1 MRLMNTDLL
10 RHTDVWRDEMKHLRN
25 IVTTLE
31 TKGYTNLQAF
41 KIHWDHQLYKVLEYQ
56 YLIGI
61 SDLSHR
67 LPDIHIDIV
76 FRQQEIQYRP
86 TMEEIRSMYFSQL
99 RRFIERPLTFK
110 GLSDQSSNIFKSMVD
125 MYVGHIFLIII
136 INRILLNIRSN
147 RDRFVALYDKAE
159 TLFKQLIEFQGAWRP
174 FVILGCVNL
183 EDMCQIYLKTRDDW
197 DKNFKACKQFS
208 QQIAKIPG

>member
-1 MRLMNTDLL
+1 
-10 RHTDVWRDEMKHLRN
+10 MKNLRN

-31 TKGYTNLQAF
+31 TKNYTNLQAF

-86 TMEEIRSMYFSQL
+86 TMEEIRSTYYSQL

-110 GLSDQSSNIFKSMVD
+110 GLSDQSSNVFKVMVD
-125 MYVGHIFLIII
+125 MYVVQ
-136 INRILLNIRSN
+136 R
-147 RDRFVALYDKAE
+147 
-159 TLFKQLIEFQGAWRP
+159 
-174 FVILGCVNL
+174 
-183 EDMCQIYLKTRDDW
+183 KT
-197 DKNFKACKQFS
+197 
-208 QQIAKIPG
+208 I

>member
-10 RHTDVWRDEMKHLRN
+10 RQNDAWREEMKSIRN
-25 IVTTLE
+25 IITAME
-31 TKGYTNLQAF
+31 TKGYTNLQPF

-61 SDLSHR
+61 CDLSHR

-86 TMEEIRSMYFSQL
+86 TMEEIRFMYYTQL

-110 GLSDQSSNIFKSMVD
+110 GLSDHSTTIFGAMVD
-125 MYVGHIFLIII
+125 MYVL
-136 INRILLNIRSN
+136 
-147 RDRFVALYDKAE
+147 
-159 TLFKQLIEFQGAWRP
+159 
-174 FVILGCVNL
+174 CV
-183 EDMCQIYLKTRDDW
+183 
-197 DKNFKACKQFS
+197 
-208 QQIAKIPG
+208 